1 MTRRATGKGTESR
14 AAADPIDNVTPM
26 TTIVGGQPPRKAK
39 ATARVPIGIEKV
51 LYLAASNPKFRSSLL
66 EDRAG
71 AVARSGVRLTDIERS
86 TLLGVPRPALEAM
99 IGRISPERHGKR
111 SFMKTVAAATVSLAA
126 GVVAPGCNEESGPEP
141 GLDVPD
147 TTEATDADAGDSADV
162 EPPDGTRGITADVP
176 DDADVDVPPEF
187 APGGVMPDA
196 DVDPGFEGGAE

>member
-1 MTRRATGKGTESR
+1 
-14 AAADPIDNVTPM
+14 M

-51 LYLAASNPKFRSSLL
+51 LYLAATKPEFRKRLL

-147 TTEATDADAGDSADV
+147 TTEAADADAGDSADV

-196 DVDPGFEGGAE
+196 DVDPGFDDGTE